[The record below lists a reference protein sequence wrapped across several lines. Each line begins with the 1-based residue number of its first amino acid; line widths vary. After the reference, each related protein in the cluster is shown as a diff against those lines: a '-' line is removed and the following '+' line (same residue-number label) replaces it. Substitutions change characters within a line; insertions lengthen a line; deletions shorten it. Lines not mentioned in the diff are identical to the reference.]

1 MHETRPDALTRIE
14 PGDSLERSRAQACDR
29 VLLYGRG
36 MDLSSESCLG
46 LAGESLR
53 RAPSDGGMEAILSAM
68 HAILEERGMDPALAG
83 AAGDQPPNAPPLR
96 RTPMVSRGEDCRSF
110 LGWVGYN
117 LVLLAKALSPWGA
130 AWKRRKT

>member
-1 MHETRPDALTRIE
+1 MPESKPNALTRIE
-14 PGDSLERSRAQACDR
+14 PEDSLEHSRAQACNR
-29 VLLYGRG
+29 ILLYGRG

-53 RAPSDGGMEAILSAM
+53 RAPRDGGMEAILSEM

-83 AAGDQPPNAPPLR
+83 AAGGQPPSAPPLH

-110 LGWVGYN
+110 LGWVGCN
-117 LVLLAKALSPWGA
+117 LVLLAKALSPWGT